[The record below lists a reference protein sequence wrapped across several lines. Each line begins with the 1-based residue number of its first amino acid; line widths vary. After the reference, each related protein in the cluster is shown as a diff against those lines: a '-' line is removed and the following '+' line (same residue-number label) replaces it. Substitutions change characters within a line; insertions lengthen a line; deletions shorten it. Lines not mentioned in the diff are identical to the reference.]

1 MKIVECRERRIY
13 DTGFID
19 PYYIYEVTVNNHP
32 ADTEKNLLRFLVK
45 QNTCAEILFP
55 YNFK

>member
-13 DTGFID
+13 DTGIID
-19 PYYIYEVTVNNHP
+19 PYYINEFTIKYHWKDIE
-32 ADTEKNLLRFLVK
+32 DNLLRWLVK

-55 YNFK
+55 YVFK